1 MSQNHTKLM
10 WNENF
15 YPWIDTRLS
24 EEELI
29 FLNHAISEE
38 NKENISKSLAGN
50 ISKSEQIKD
59 KDDWLW
65 NTVFKHITEKMFY
78 RDWDTYYKY
87 HIIQEDPLPK
97 FEMPGLWV
105 NYQKQHEFNPIHAH
119 TGLFS
124 FVIFVKIPTHWKE
137 QHALPFSV
145 ESNTPVASDFQ
156 FVWSR
161 KNEQDCC
168 THSFS
173 LSPEDE
179 GRMLFFPAGLHHQ
192 VHPFYGTEEERI
204 TVSGNIDFLFY
215 PPAYAQPELY
225 IYKREEGDTETS
237 KETQEIARL
246 KTKKREEE
254 YGGKKREEEEKRRK
268 KARDRQG
275 KE

>member
-1 MSQNHTKLM
+1 
-10 WNENF
+10 
-15 YPWIDTRLS
+15 
-24 EEELI
+24 
-29 FLNHAISEE
+29 
-38 NKENISKSLAGN
+38 
-50 ISKSEQIKD
+50 
-59 KDDWLW
+59 
-65 NTVFKHITEKMFY
+65 
-78 RDWDTYYKY
+78 
-87 HIIQEDPLPK
+87 
-97 FEMPGLWV
+97 
-105 NYQKQHEFNPIHAH
+105 
-119 TGLFS
+119 
-124 FVIFVKIPTHWKE
+124 VIFVKIPTHWKE

-179 GRMLFFPAGLHHQ
+179 GRVLFFPAGLHHQ

-225 IYKREEGDTETS
+225 IYKREEGDAETA

-246 KTKKREEE
+246 KTKKREKKAAIRENEAYEE
-254 YGGKKREEEEKRRK
+254 QQRKRK
-268 KARDRQG
+268 KAITKDANDIPIMPGLWVNEAYEEQQRKRKKAKERQG